1 MRAWH
6 RQVITN
12 TVKAAIPGKQRL
24 RQAMRRISPY
34 RTNPGLDSSLF
45 DSAVRQI
52 QLLQS
57 AGVDIR
63 GCRVLEIGSG
73 WHPILAMTFLAA
85 GAETVT
91 LTDIELLLDSRLV
104 RSAIDF
110 VLARRDV
117 LVDKVG
123 ADSFNRLKIDNGNVS
138 TMVRDLGLTYSV
150 PYQTGLSLDG
160 SADLIV
166 SCSVLEH
173 IAPRML
179 ETMMADFRRILVPGG
194 AMIHFIDCSDHYAMF
209 DKSISRCNF
218 LQYQEWVWR
227 LCCINPQSYHNRLR
241 HSDHATMLQ
250 RHGFGIGFE
259 WRESREKEQRE
270 VAAMSLAS
278 RFVGRDIEDLAAI
291 SSHFVAIA
299 T

>member
-1 MRAWH
+1 LRAWH

-12 TVKAAIPGKQRL
+12 TVKAAIPGKQHL
-24 RQAMRRISPY
+24 RQALRRISPY
-34 RTNPGLDSSLF
+34 QTDPEIDSSLF

-52 QLLQS
+52 ALLQS

-63 GCRVLEIGSG
+63 GRRVLEIGSG

-85 GAETVT
+85 GAESVT
-91 LTDIELLLDSRLV
+91 LTDIELLLDARLI

-117 LVDKVG
+117 LVEKFG
-123 ADSFNRLKIDNGNVS
+123 ADSFNRLKIDNGNVT
-138 TMVRDLGLTYSV
+138 TMLRHLGLTYIV
-150 PYQTGLSLDG
+150 PYWTELSPDR
-160 SADLIV
+160 SVDLIV

-173 IAPRML
+173 IAPETL

-194 AMIHFIDCSDHYAMF
+194 AMIHFIDCSDHYAMY

-218 LQYQEWVWR
+218 LQYEDWVWR

-241 HSDHATMLQ
+241 HSDHAAMLQ
-250 RHGFGIGFE
+250 RHGFRIGFE

-278 RFVGRDIEDLAAI
+278 RFAGRDIEDLAAI
-291 SSHFVAIA
+291 SSHFVATA